1 LANAVTSHLL
11 GFRRKLR
18 WLLGRGWSAEDFAA
32 RYAAPAADV
41 WGYRQSPQHRQRAEA
56 ILAALPQPR
65 FAHALEVGCA
75 QGFLS
80 EQLAPRVDRLVAC
93 DFSAEAIKQAQ
104 ENARGLANVEFRVA
118 DIRDGFPGEGFDLC
132 LFSDVLYYLAPRE
145 IDAVLA
151 EAAEKTREGGC
162 LLIANEW
169 RASAQGLTPPTH
181 AFARLDAS
189 PLWARESG
197 TKLGLGEGEMSIA
210 CYRRLL

>member
-1 LANAVTSHLL
+1 MPSAVASHLRGL
-11 GFRRKLR
+11 CRKLR
-18 WLLGRGWSAEDFAA
+18 WLAGRGWSAQDFAS

-56 ILAALPQPR
+56 ILSALPQTR

-80 EQLAPRVDRLVAC
+80 EQLAPRVDRLIAC
-93 DFSAEAIKQAQ
+93 DFSPEAIKQAR
-104 ENARGLANVEFRVA
+104 ENGRELANVEFRVA

-151 EAAEKTREGGC
+151 QAGEKMRQGGC

-189 PLWARESG
+189 PLWAREG
-197 TKLGLGEGEMSIA
+197 ATTLALGEGELSIA
-210 CYRRLL
+210 SYRRR